1 MRRLINVQVFGR
13 RQHRVL
19 RALSEP
25 ASKKRQGTK
34 SREVGQRL
42 GVERYGELMLA
53 PSSIA
58 GATPGR
64 RELHACRQER
74 AREWEKRL
82 GRRLEGVNGRR
93 APG

>member
-1 MRRLINVQVFGR
+1 MSAAVQVFGR
-13 RQHRVL
+13 RLAERAESSVL
-19 RALSEP
+19 P